1 MFDGNADNYYHMN
14 FVEMLY
20 AFSAIFTMLSFAF
33 FVSKVLSNKIL
44 KICSSISKNINEIYI
59 QQWIYI
65 GWFIYITCKII
76 FGIKFNL
83 IMVLLAIIMI
93 FIISELL
100 AKLYK

>member
-1 MFDGNADNYYHMN
+1 MFDGNTDNYYHMN

-65 GWFIYITCKII
+65 GWFIYIPCKII

-83 IMVLLAIIMI
+83 IMVLLATIMI